1 LRGFFSVFNR
11 SHPWG
16 FMRRLTDIIRQS
28 LSTLWAHKLRS
39 FLTMFGIA
47 WGVGSLLLLIG
58 LGEGFRS
65 GNRKQLASIGQD
77 IMFIFGGRLPA
88 VEGNINSMRPF
99 KLTYADYEAIKHEAN
114 LVKRSSPVLNR
125 EDIRAVSEYNSTNG
139 QVFGVSAPYNL
150 IRTIPIM
157 TGRWISER
165 DELENRRV
173 AVIGSEMMKNM
184 YSGRAAVG
192 SSILLNGTP
201 FEVIG
206 VLEKIGKEGNN
217 GTNIRIFIPITTMR
231 LLFPLKEK
239 NTEDAISF
247 INYQPLTREEHTAAK
262 EQVHQIIARRHSF
275 DPKAP
280 DTFEEWD
287 TIENERR
294 VGMIFDAMDIF
305 LGAVGIVTLA
315 LGAIG
320 IINIMLVSVTERTR
334 EIGVRKALGATN
346 RNILTQFFFEGA
358 FLTAL
363 SGGIGLL
370 FAFGFMQLLGSG
382 NAPEGFDPPK
392 IVPISAFLAIFCLSV
407 AGIVSGL
414 YPARKAAMLQP
425 VEAFRQE

>member
-1 LRGFFSVFNR
+1 
-11 SHPWG
+11 
-16 FMRRLTDIIRQS
+16 MRLLFDIITQS
-28 LSTLWAHKLRS
+28 VSTLWAHKLRS

-65 GNRKQLASIGQD
+65 GNHKQLASIGND

-88 VEGNINSMRPF
+88 VAGNVNSMRPY
-99 KLTYADYEAIKHEAN
+99 KLTYADYEALKNEAN
-114 LVKRSSPVLNR
+114 LVKRISPVLNR

-157 TGRWISER
+157 TGRWIADR
-165 DELENRRV
+165 DEQENRRV
-173 AVIGSEMMKNM
+173 AVLGAEMMKNM

-192 SSILLNGTP
+192 SSILLNGIP

-231 LLFPLKEK
+231 EQFPLKEQ
-239 NTEDAISF
+239 NSEDAVSF
-247 INYQPLTREEHTAAK
+247 INYQPLAREDHDAAK
-262 EQVHQIIARRHSF
+262 TQVHNIIARRHGF
-275 DPKAP
+275 DAKAP
-280 DTFEEWD
+280 DVFEEWD
-287 TIENERR
+287 TIEDERR
-294 VGMIFDAMDIF
+294 VGKIFDGMDLF
-305 LGAVGIVTLA
+305 LGGVGIVTLS

-320 IINIMLVSVTERTR
+320 IVNIMLVSVTERTR

-346 RNILTQFFFEGA
+346 RSILAQFFFEGA

-370 FAFGFMQLLGSG
+370 AAFGLISLIGG
-382 NAPEGFDPPK
+382 ANLPEGFDPPQ
-392 IVPISAFLAIFCLSV
+392 IVPSSAILAISCLSL

-425 VEAFRQE
+425 VEALRQE

>member
-1 LRGFFSVFNR
+1 
-11 SHPWG
+11 
-16 FMRRLTDIIRQS
+16 MRRFLDIVRQS

-77 IMFIFGGRLPA
+77 IMFIFGGHLPA
-88 VEGNINSMRPF
+88 VEGSINSMRPY
-99 KLTYADYEAIKHEAN
+99 KLTYADSEALRTEAT
-114 LVKRSSPVLNR
+114 LLKRISPVLNR
-125 EDIRAVSEYNSTNG
+125 EDIRAVSEYNQTNG

-150 IRTIPIM
+150 IRTIPMM
-157 TGRWISER
+157 TGRWLSDQ
-165 DELENRRV
+165 DESDTRRV
-173 AVIGSEMMKNM
+173 AVLGSEMMKNM

-192 SSILLNGTP
+192 STILLNGTP

-206 VLEKIGKEGNN
+206 VLEKVGKEGNN

-231 LLFPLKEK
+231 VLFPIKDK
-239 NTEDAISF
+239 NSEDAISF
-247 INYQPLTREEHTAAK
+247 INYQPISREQHEAAK
-262 EQVHQIIARRHSF
+262 FQVHQIIARRHGF
-275 DPKAP
+275 DWKAP

-287 TIENERR
+287 TIENEKR
-294 VGMIFDAMDIF
+294 VGMIFDAMDMF
-305 LGAVGIVTLA
+305 LGAVGVVTLA

-346 RNILTQFFFEGA
+346 RSILIQFFFEGL
-358 FLTAL
+358 FLTVL
-363 SGGIGLL
+363 SGTIGLL
-370 FAFGFMQLLGSG
+370 FAFGIMQLLGSG
-382 NAPEGFDPPK
+382 TPPEGFDPPK
-392 IVPISAFLAIFCLSV
+392 IVPSSAFLAIFCLSV